1 MSWMAFARGAVWFGL
16 CVVVAAGCSSSSSS
30 PGAGGGD
37 GGAGG
42 APPGVSCE
50 AAVAQSTSACVTDVS
65 GAWEDCYVDGGAPC
79 AADNSDI
86 ASALAALQQSIADA
100 CEDAEFGSLSV
111 QALTERA
118 QVACS
123 SESLSLASR
132 TYGGPQGAVWAGA
145 SGGDQDCLVAAHQ
158 SATAFIEGVT
168 AANNDCLEASNCD
181 SASIDAEVSALRDT
195 AKSAIDGACG
205 DLASLIAVN
214 EDAYLD
220 RAKYQADCVVATT
233 HTETSGTNLSCGP
246 TRAPDTLPR
255 GEYFQVVLDE
265 EVWGTRC
272 GDGTEWA
279 FQVRL
284 APEGEPIENVL
295 VGMQGGGVC
304 VFENDCRN
312 IVDNAP
318 GLLEALSDEAPSS
331 GIFSDDPE
339 SNPFANWTKVY
350 LPYCNQDVFIGG
362 GTVQEFS
369 DFSVARY
376 GAVNVRAAME
386 YVRNLIWRLKDAEG
400 GDGYRPDQVTAMF
413 GGWSAGGFGTLYN
426 YHFVLDDLQWPA
438 TAAFPDAAL
447 SLDSMGALSVPT
459 LGLLAIQG
467 WEAGPFLPPYCF
479 DNTCAAGPVLYEASE
494 PRLKAVPN
502 QQFLILTNQN
512 DDVQVGT
519 TFFPSNADWINAER
533 ESVCDTRDLNGI
545 HYYLTTFTN
554 SIHVVSLSDELYAG
568 AVDGE
573 AMSEWLYAGA
583 VTDPDN
589 VVDRMEE
596 GDFVTDVDGVNPF
609 PCEVAP

>member
-1 MSWMAFARGAVWFGL
+1 MSWMASARGAMWFGL
-16 CVVVAAGCSSSSSS
+16 CVVLAAGCGSSSSST
-30 PGAGGGD
+30 GAGGGD

-42 APPGVSCE
+42 VTPGVSCE

-79 AADNSDI
+79 ATDNSDI

-132 TYGGPQGAVWAGA
+132 TYGGPQGAVWASA

-168 AANNDCLEASNCD
+168 AVNNDCLEASSCD
-181 SASIDAEVSALRDT
+181 SASIDAEVSTLRDT

-220 RAKYQADCVVATT
+220 HAKYQADCVVATT

-304 VFENDCRN
+304 DFENDCRN
-312 IVDNAP
+312 IVENAP
-318 GLLEALSDEAPSS
+318 GLLEALSD
-331 GIFSDDPE
+331 
-339 SNPFANWTKVY
+339 
-350 LPYCNQDVFIGG
+350 
-362 GTVQEFS
+362 
-369 DFSVARY
+369 
-376 GAVNVRAAME
+376 
-386 YVRNLIWRLKDAEG
+386 
-400 GDGYRPDQVTAMF
+400 
-413 GGWSAGGFGTLYN
+413 
-426 YHFVLDDLQWPA
+426 
-438 TAAFPDAAL
+438 
-447 SLDSMGALSVPT
+447 
-459 LGLLAIQG
+459 
-467 WEAGPFLPPYCF
+467 
-479 DNTCAAGPVLYEASE
+479 
-494 PRLKAVPN
+494 
-502 QQFLILTNQN
+502 
-512 DDVQVGT
+512 
-519 TFFPSNADWINAER
+519 
-533 ESVCDTRDLNGI
+533 
-545 HYYLTTFTN
+545 
-554 SIHVVSLSDELYAG
+554 
-568 AVDGE
+568 
-573 AMSEWLYAGA
+573 
-583 VTDPDN
+583 
-589 VVDRMEE
+589 
-596 GDFVTDVDGVNPF
+596 
-609 PCEVAP
+609 